1 MKHLILAF
9 CELIGAG
16 FETLVTLALFL
27 RAIENNID
35 HIRRS

>member
-1 MKHLILAF
+1 MKHLIFAF

-16 FETLVTLALFL
+16 FEGLVTLALFI

-35 HIRRS
+35 HIRRN